1 MLVARGTGT
10 VSAAVPFASCFEASK
25 KRGCTVNEGA
35 GGSYVYLCAG
45 SGGAQPPI
53 TSLRAVSSPTA
64 KASGACPAGYEQ
76 VAGNMNAGS
85 SKNGFTYL
93 CASRATNGTGAVV
106 ELMGERAA
114 TGCANG
120 LVAVRAA
127 DCSGAF
133 VFNFDPGGAGV
144 VLCVGNQGGNCPPP
158 PCVAGNPRPLLLW
171 PDTRDAAQAG

>member
-1 MLVARGTGT
+1 MPAARGTAT
-10 VSAAVPFASCFEASK
+10 VSAAAPFASSFEASK

-64 KASGACPAGYEQ
+64 KASGACPTGYEQ

-93 CASRATNGTGAVV
+93 CASRATNGSTGAIV
-106 ELMGERAA
+106 ELMGARAA
-114 TGCANG
+114 T
-120 LVAVRAA
+120 V
-127 DCSGAF
+127 S
-133 VFNFDPGGAGV
+133 
-144 VLCVGNQGGNCPPP
+144 
-158 PCVAGNPRPLLLW
+158 W
-171 PDTRDAAQAG
+171 